1 MIFDQFTYPFALV
14 KNNELIIKAPEKEGI
29 PIEKRV
35 YKHIGIE
42 HPQSPILCE
51 IIDRKEELNNYE
63 VIMINPHTGTN
74 PEDIQKNRD
83 RKFNITEKDI
93 FEVKLN
99 TTDDNL
105 IRLKFTNSK
114 ELENKYLIINVGYE
128 IAD

>member
-1 MIFDQFTYPFALV
+1 MIFDQFTYPFTSI
-14 KNNELIIKAPEKEGI
+14 KNNELIIKAPEKEGV

-51 IIDRKEELNNYE
+51 IIDRKEELDNYK
-63 VIMINPHTGTN
+63 VVMIND
-74 PEDIQKNRD
+74 EQKNRD
-83 RKFNITEKDI
+83 RTFNITEKDI